1 MSETISIKELLIRC
15 LGMVLTSKVCPN
27 TPVTR
32 WPKIILHAH
41 HKGYLFTNM
50 TFDSFV
56 MAYRIPFWDERFAN
70 EIPEMEAGSILY
82 VPWAVSESKDKFA
95 LLRMLRSYPH
105 EITEIIYYRRNS
117 DTDFKRLRIKGKQ
130 NVETKVA

>member
-1 MSETISIKELLIRC
+1 
-15 LGMVLTSKVCPN
+15 MVLTSKVCPG
-27 TPVTR
+27 TPITK

-41 HKGYLFTNM
+41 NKGYLFTNM

-82 VPWAVSESKDKFA
+82 VPWCVSQCNDKTA
-95 LLRMLRSYPH
+95 LLKMLRSYPH
-105 EITEIIYYRRNS
+105 EITEIIYYKRNS
-117 DTDFKRLRIKGKQ
+117 DTDLKRIKIRR
-130 NVETKVA
+130 NNHVEV